1 MLLRR
6 GKLGSLASWGNE
18 DGILREDLRVLDVM
32 FNVRNGLGWI
42 WGVQALDSRLCSIVR
57 KN

>member
-1 MLLRR
+1 
-6 GKLGSLASWGNE
+6 
-18 DGILREDLRVLDVM
+18 LREDLRVLDVM

-42 WGVQALDSRLCSIVR
+42 WGVQVLDSRLCSIVR